1 MKTFTKIMSVLIVG
15 IILVLAFASCNGNTQ
30 QTTTENDA
38 TETTSEGTTKGTD
51 TTEVQTTVETTEE
64 TTTEETTTEE
74 TTTEETTTAEEHQA
88 VQEFDMD
95 NVVLAFG
102 LTSDIHISGSGDAA
116 STKFATALTQ
126 LKKKARELGVELD
139 AIVSTGDISNNG
151 TKDQYT
157 ILKSIYETNMGKET
171 PFVFALGNHDQYQ
184 PLSNAYDIFNT
195 EQYTGTM
202 VDDSLIKYGNVH
214 YVVNGIH
221 FVAICPNTYSSGD
234 YSCPFTTKTKNWL
247 DETLAEITTND
258 PGAPVFVLV
267 HCMIYDTAY
276 GSTLEVSTQCC
287 WYTTEL
293 TDILSQYPQV
303 IALSGHLHFTVNDE
317 RTIMQTDF
325 TSIGCG
331 STSYMAVM
339 NGGYENMSSATVMND
354 AQQVSDGHLFLV
366 DAKGNVK
373 VIRMDFSN
381 KSETKEPWIIPAPEA
396 NKSHLNFYRKDR
408 KYNDNPAPVFGTT
421 DVIYIDNVAKNNNG
435 YLPKFCWHSA
445 TDDDMVFLYEVS
457 IMNTSG
463 VVIQKWKFLSDYYRV
478 TDAKD
483 MKDEYSV
490 QNRIAGGRLSFD
502 TEYTIRIIAFDCWEN
517 ASDPAVMKFTCT
529 PEGELTI
536 TYSSFTITEQ

>member
-1 MKTFTKIMSVLIVG
+1 MKTITKIMSLLIVG

-30 QTTTENDA
+30 QTTTEKDK
-38 TETTSEGTTKGTD
+38 TETTSEVTTKEAD
-51 TTEVQTTVETTEE
+51 TTEAQTTVETTEE
-64 TTTEETTTEE
+64 TTTEQTTTEE
-74 TTTEETTTAEEHQA
+74 TTTVEETEHQA
-88 VQEFDMD
+88 VQEFDMND
-95 NVVLAFG
+95 VVLAFG
-102 LTSDIHISGSGDAA
+102 LTSDIHINNSGDAA
-116 STKFATALTQ
+116 SSKFATALVQ
-126 LKKKARELGVELD
+126 LKKKAKELGVELD
-139 AIVSTGDISNNG
+139 AIVSTGDITNSG
-151 TKDQYT
+151 TIDQYK
-157 ILKSIYETNMGKET
+157 ILKSIYESNMGKAT
-171 PFVFALGNHDQYQ
+171 PFVFVLGNHDQYQ

-214 YVVNGIH
+214 YVLNGIH
-221 FVAICPNTYSSGD
+221 FVAICPNTYSSGN
-234 YSCPFTTKTKNWL
+234 YSCPFTSKTKNWL
-247 DETLAEITTND
+247 DETLETITTED

-267 HCMIYDTAY
+267 HPMIYDTAY

-317 RTIMQTDF
+317 RCIMQTDF
-325 TSIGCG
+325 TTIGCG

-354 AQQVSDGHLFLV
+354 AQQVSDGYLFLV
-366 DAKGNVK
+366 DSKGNVK
-373 VIRMDFSN
+373 VVRMDFSN

-396 NKSHLNFYRKDR
+396 NKSHLNFYRTDR
-408 KYNDNPAPVFGTT
+408 KYNDNPAPVFGTEN
-421 DVIYIDNVAKNNNG
+421 VIYIDNVAKNASG
-435 YLPKFCWHSA
+435 YLPKFCWQSA

-457 IMNTSG
+457 IMNESG

-483 MKDEYSV
+483 MKTEYSV

-517 ASDPAVMKFTCT
+517 ASDPAVMKFTGNSD
-529 PEGELTI
+529 GEITI
-536 TYSSFTITEQ
+536 TYTSFKVTEQ